1 MIMTTVDNSGAS
13 AAVLDQYSNTTKNA
27 DKTKSNEMGQDEFLK
42 LMIAE
47 LNNQNPLDPQD
58 NGEFIAQL
66 AQFST
71 VEGLDKLNTTTEGMS
86 DGMRSSQALQA
97 SSLVGQSV
105 IVEGNEMGLL
115 LNKGIVSSYSDLPE
129 SATDLKLTIED
140 ENGQLLEQISLG
152 NHEAGELSVRW
163 DGLNLML
170 DGQIVDMDYSKLNR
184 QEFYVDEAGEQVLDE
199 SGQPIQVPYPPG
211 EYSFKI
217 SGGVAGQT
225 EEFATL
231 MSARVD
237 SVSLSSTGSAT
248 LNLAGGK
255 RAAMDEIKQIV
266 NE

>member
-1 MIMTTVDNSGAS
+1 MATIDNSN
-13 AAVLDQYSNTTKNA
+13 AATGVLDQYSNATKNA
-27 DKTKSNEMGQDEFLK
+27 EKPKTNEMGQDEFLK

-71 VEGLDKLNTTTEGMS
+71 VEGLDKLNNTTETMS

-115 LNKGIVSSYSDLPE
+115 LKQGIVSGYSELPE
-129 SATDLKLTIED
+129 SATDLTLSIED

-152 NHEAGELSVRW
+152 NHAAGEMSIRW
-163 DGLNLML
+163 DGLNLMK
-170 DGQIVDMDYSKLNR
+170 DGEIVELDYSQLNR
-184 QEFYVDEAGEQVLDE
+184 QEFYVDEDGEQILDE
-199 SGQPIQVPYPPG
+199 AGKPILVPYPPG

-217 SGGVAGQT
+217 SGGVAGKT
-225 EEFATL
+225 EEFTTL

-237 SVSLSSTGSAT
+237 SVSLSPTGAAT

-255 RAAMDEIKQIV
+255 RAAIDEIKQIV

>member
-1 MIMTTVDNSGAS
+1 MSAIDNSNPAS
-13 AAVLDQYSNTTKNA
+13 SVLDQYANTTKNA
-27 DKTKSNEMGQDEFLK
+27 EKPKTNEMGQDEFLK

-71 VEGLDKLNTTTEGMS
+71 VEGLDKLNTTADGMS

-105 IVEGNEMGLL
+105 IVKGNDLGLL
-115 LNKGIVSSYSDLPE
+115 LNKGIISSQTDLPD
-129 SATDLKLTIED
+129 SASDLKLNIQD
-140 ENGQLLEQISLG
+140 ENGQLLEQIDLG
-152 NHEAGELSVRW
+152 NHAKGEMTVRW

-170 DGQIVDMDYSKLNR
+170 DGKIVDLDYGKLNR
-184 QEFYVDEAGEQVLDE
+184 QEFYVDDKGEKVLDE
-199 SGQPIQVPYPPG
+199 SGKPIQVPYPPG
-211 EYSFKI
+211 EYRFNI
-217 SGGVAGQT
+217 TGNTGGKT

-237 SVSLSSTGSAT
+237 SVSLSPTGSAT

-255 RAAMDEIKQIV
+255 RAEMADIKQIV

>member
-1 MIMTTVDNSGAS
+1 MSTIDNSNAS
-13 AAVLDQYSNTTKNA
+13 SVLDQYANTVKNA
-27 DKTKSNEMGQDEFLK
+27 DKPKTNEMGQDEFLK

-71 VEGLDKLNTTTEGMS
+71 VEGIDKLNTTTEGMS

-115 LNKGIVSSYSDLPE
+115 LNKGIISGYSELPE
-129 SATDLKLTIED
+129 STTDLTLTIED

-152 NHEAGELSVRW
+152 NHAAGEMSVRW
-163 DGLNLML
+163 DGLNLMM
-170 DGQIVDMDYSKLNR
+170 DGEIVDLDYSKLNR
-184 QEFYVDEAGEQVLDE
+184 QEFYVDENGEQVLDE
-199 SGQPIQVPYPPG
+199 QGQPIQVPYPPG
-211 EYSFKI
+211 EYSFKVT
-217 SGGVAGQT
+217 GNVAGTT
-225 EEFATL
+225 EEFTTL

-237 SVSLSSTGSAT
+237 SVSLSPTGAAT

-255 RAAMDEIKQIV
+255 RAGMDEIKQIV

>member
-1 MIMTTVDNSGAS
+1 MSIIDNSNPVS
-13 AAVLDQYSNTTKNA
+13 SVLDQYSNTVKNA
-27 DKTKSNEMGQDEFLK
+27 DKPKSNEMGQDEFLK

-71 VEGLDKLNTTTEGMS
+71 VEGLDKLNNTTEGMS

-105 IVEGNEMGLL
+105 IVEGNDMGLL
-115 LNKGIVSSYSDLPE
+115 LNQGIISSFSDLPE
-129 SATDLKLTIED
+129 SATNLTLTIED
-140 ENGQLLEQISLG
+140 ENGQLLEQIPLG
-152 NHEAGELSVRW
+152 NHEAGEMSIRW
-163 DGLNLML
+163 DGLNLMK
-170 DGQIVDMDYSKLNR
+170 DGEIVDLDYGQLNR
-184 QEFYVDEAGEQVLDE
+184 QEFYVDENGEQVLDE
-199 SGQPIQVPYPPG
+199 AGKPIYAPYPPG
-211 EYSFKI
+211 EYSFKV
-217 SGGVAGQT
+217 SGGVGGKT
-225 EEFATL
+225 EEFTTL

-255 RAAMDEIKQIV
+255 RAGMDEIKQIV

>member
-1 MIMTTVDNSGAS
+1 MSTIDNSNAAS
-13 AAVLDQYSNTTKNA
+13 SVLDQYSNTTKNA
-27 DKTKSNEMGQDEFLK
+27 DKPKSNEMGQDEFLK

-71 VEGLDKLNTTTEGMS
+71 VEGLDKLNNTTEGMS

-115 LNKGIVSSYSDLPE
+115 LNKGIISGYSDLPE
-129 SATDLKLTIED
+129 STADIKLTIED
-140 ENGQLLEQISLG
+140 ENGQLLEQFSLG
-152 NHEAGELSVRW
+152 NHGAGEMSVRW
-163 DGLNLML
+163 DGLNLMM
-170 DGQIVDMDYSKLNR
+170 DGEIVDLDYSKLNR
-184 QEFYVDEAGEQVLDE
+184 QEFYVDEDGEQVLDE
-199 SGQPIQVPYPPG
+199 AGEPIMVPYPPG
-211 EYSFKI
+211 EYSFKV
-217 SGGVAGQT
+217 SGGIAGKT
-225 EEFATL
+225 EEFTTL

-237 SVSLSSTGSAT
+237 SVSLSPSGAAT

>member
-1 MIMTTVDNSGAS
+1 MSTIDNSNAAS
-13 AAVLDQYSNTTKNA
+13 SVLDQYSSASKNS
-27 DKTKSNEMGQDEFLK
+27 DKPKTNEMGQDEFLK

-71 VEGLDKLNTTTEGMS
+71 VEGLDKLNNTTEGMS
-86 DGMRSSQALQA
+86 SNMRSSQALQA
-97 SSLVGQSV
+97 STLVGQSV

-115 LNKGIVSSYSDLPE
+115 LNKGIVSGFSELPE
-129 SATDLKLTIED
+129 TVTDLTLTIED
-140 ENGQLLEQISLG
+140 ENGQLLEQVSLG
-152 NHEAGELSVRW
+152 NHAEGEMSIRW
-163 DGLNLML
+163 DGLNLMK
-170 DGQIVDMDYSKLNR
+170 DGEIVDLDYDQLNR
-184 QEFYVDEAGEQVLDE
+184 QEFYVDENGEQVLDE
-199 SGQPIQVPYPPG
+199 AGKPILVAYPPG

-217 SGGVAGQT
+217 TGNIAGKT
-225 EEFATL
+225 EEFTTL

-237 SVSLSSTGSAT
+237 SVSLSPSGAAT

-255 RAAMDEIKQIV
+255 RAGMDEIKQIV

>member
-1 MIMTTVDNSGAS
+1 MSVIDNSNPAS
-13 AAVLDQYSNTTKNA
+13 AVLDQYANTTKNA
-27 DKTKSNEMGQDEFLK
+27 EAPKTNEMGQDEFLK

-71 VEGLDKLNTTTEGMS
+71 VEGLDKLDTTADSMS

-105 IVEGNEMGLL
+105 IVEGNELGLL
-115 LNKGIVSSYSDLPE
+115 LNQGIISSQTDLPE
-129 SATDLKLTIED
+129 SATDLKLNIQD
-140 ENGQLLEQISLG
+140 ENGQLLEQIDLG
-152 NHEAGELSVRW
+152 NHGEGEMTVRW

-170 DGQIVDMDYSKLNR
+170 DGQIVDLDYSKLNR
-184 QEFYVDEAGEQVLDE
+184 QEFYVDENGEQVLDE
-199 SGQPIQVPYPPG
+199 SGQPIQVPYPAG

-217 SGGVAGQT
+217 TGNTGGTT

-237 SVSLSSTGSAT
+237 SVSLSPSGSAT

-255 RAAMDEIKQIV
+255 RAAMEDIKQIV

>member
-1 MIMTTVDNSGAS
+1 MSTIDNSNAAS
-13 AAVLDQYSNTTKNA
+13 SVLDQYSNTTKNA
-27 DKTKSNEMGQDEFLK
+27 DKPKSNEMGQDEFLK

-71 VEGLDKLNTTTEGMS
+71 VEGLDKLNNTTEGMS

-129 SATDLKLTIED
+129 STVDIKLTIED
-140 ENGQLLEQISLG
+140 ENGQLLEQFSLG
-152 NHEAGELSVRW
+152 NHGAGEMSVRW
-163 DGLNLML
+163 DGLNLMM
-170 DGQIVDMDYSKLNR
+170 DGEIVDLDYSKLNR
-184 QEFYVDEAGEQVLDE
+184 QEFYVDEDGEQVLDE
-199 SGQPIQVPYPPG
+199 AGEPIMVPYPPG
-211 EYSFKI
+211 EYSFKV
-217 SGGVAGQT
+217 SGGIAGKT
-225 EEFATL
+225 EEFTTL

-237 SVSLSSTGSAT
+237 SVSLSPSGAAT

>member
-1 MIMTTVDNSGAS
+1 MSTIDNSNPAS
-13 AAVLDQYSNTTKNA
+13 SVLDQYSSSIKNA
-27 DKTKSNEMGQDEFLK
+27 EKPKTNEMGQDEFLK

-105 IVEGNEMGLL
+105 IVEGNELGLL
-115 LNKGIVSSYSDLPE
+115 MNQGIISSQTNLPE
-129 SATDLKLTIED
+129 SATDLKLNIED
-140 ENGQLLEQISLG
+140 ENGRLLEQIPLG
-152 NHEAGELSVRW
+152 NHGAGEMSVRW

-170 DGQIVDMDYSKLNR
+170 DGKIVDMDYSQLNR
-184 QEFYVDEAGEQVLDE
+184 QEFYLDESGEQVLDE
-199 SGQPIQVPYPPG
+199 AGNPIQVPYPPG

-217 SGGVAGQT
+217 TGSSAGQS
-225 EEFATL
+225 ESFATL

-237 SVSLSSTGSAT
+237 SVSLSATGSAT

-255 RAAMDEIKQIV
+255 RAAMSEIKQIV

>member
-1 MIMTTVDNSGAS
+1 MSAIDNSNPAS
-13 AAVLDQYSNTTKNA
+13 SVLDQYSSSTKNA
-27 DKTKSNEMGQDEFLK
+27 DKPKTNEMGQDEFLK

-71 VEGLDKLNTTTEGMS
+71 VEGLDKLNNTTEGMS

-105 IVEGNEMGLL
+105 IVEGNDMGLL
-115 LNKGIVSSYSDLPE
+115 LNKGIISGYSELPE
-129 SATDLKLTIED
+129 STTDLKLVIEN

-152 NHEAGELSVRW
+152 NHAAGEMSVRW

-170 DGQIVDMDYSKLNR
+170 DGEIVDLDNRKMNR
-184 QEFYVDEAGEQVLDE
+184 QEFYQDENGEQVLDE
-199 SGQPIQVPYPPG
+199 QGQPIPVPYPPG
-211 EYSFKI
+211 EYRFKVTGSI
-217 SGGVAGQT
+217 AGKA
-225 EEFATL
+225 EEFNTL

-237 SVSLSSTGSAT
+237 SVSLSPTGTAT

-255 RAAMDEIKQIV
+255 RAGMDEIKQIV

>member
-1 MIMTTVDNSGAS
+1 MTTVDNSGAS

-27 DKTKSNEMGQDEFLK
+27 DKVKSNEMGQDEFLK

-71 VEGLDKLNTTTEGMS
+71 VEGLDKLNTTTESMS

-140 ENGQLLEQISLG
+140 ENGQLLEQFSLG
-152 NHEAGELSVRW
+152 NHAEGEMSIRW
-163 DGLNLML
+163 DGLNLMK
-170 DGQIVDMDYSKLNR
+170 DGEIVDLDYGELNR
-184 QEFYVDEAGEQVLDE
+184 QEFYVDENGDQVLDE
-199 SGQPIQVPYPPG
+199 AGKPIHAPYPPG
-211 EYSFKI
+211 EYSFKVTGNI
-217 SGGVAGQT
+217 AGKS
-225 EEFATL
+225 EEFTTL

-237 SVSLSSTGSAT
+237 SVSLGPTGSAT
-248 LNLAGGK
+248 LNLAGGQ
-255 RAAMDEIKQIV
+255 RAAMSEIKQIV

>member
-1 MIMTTVDNSGAS
+1 MSTIDNSNAAS
-13 AAVLDQYSNTTKNA
+13 SVLDQYSNTTKNA
-27 DKTKSNEMGQDEFLK
+27 DKPKSNEMGQDEFLK

-71 VEGLDKLNTTTEGMS
+71 VEGLDKLNNTTEGMS

-115 LNKGIVSSYSDLPE
+115 LNKGIISGYSDLPE
-129 SATDLKLTIED
+129 STADIKLTIED
-140 ENGQLLEQISLG
+140 ENGQLLEQFSLG
-152 NHEAGELSVRW
+152 NHGAGEMSVRW
-163 DGLNLML
+163 DGLNLMM
-170 DGQIVDMDYSKLNR
+170 DGEIVDLDYSKLNR
-184 QEFYVDEAGEQVLDE
+184 QEFYVDEDGEQVLDE
-199 SGQPIQVPYPPG
+199 AGEPIMVPYPPG
-211 EYSFKI
+211 EYSFKV
-217 SGGVAGQT
+217 SGGIAGKT
-225 EEFATL
+225 EEFTTL

-237 SVSLSSTGSAT
+237 SVSLSPSGAAT
-248 LNLAGGK
+248 LNLACGK

>member
-1 MIMTTVDNSGAS
+1 MSAIDNSNPAS
-13 AAVLDQYSNTTKNA
+13 SVLDQYANTTKNA
-27 DKTKSNEMGQDEFLK
+27 EKPKTNEMGQDEFLK

-71 VEGLDKLNTTTEGMS
+71 VEGLDKLNTTADGMS

-105 IVEGNEMGLL
+105 IVKGNDLGLL
-115 LNKGIVSSYSDLPE
+115 LNKGIISSQTDLPD
-129 SATDLKLTIED
+129 SASDLKLNIQD
-140 ENGQLLEQISLG
+140 ENGQLLEQIDLG
-152 NHEAGELSVRW
+152 NHAKGEMTVRW

-170 DGQIVDMDYSKLNR
+170 DGKIVDLDYGKLNR
-184 QEFYVDEAGEQVLDE
+184 QEFYVDDKGEKVLDE
-199 SGQPIQVPYPPG
+199 SGKPIQVPYPPG
-211 EYSFKI
+211 EYRFNI
-217 SGGVAGQT
+217 TGNTGGKT

-237 SVSLSSTGSAT
+237 SVSLSPTGSAT

-255 RAAMDEIKQIV
+255 RAAMADIKQIV

>member
-1 MIMTTVDNSGAS
+1 MSTIDSSTSTS
-13 AAVLDQYSNTTKNA
+13 VLDQYSSTTKNA
-27 DKTKSNEMGQDEFLK
+27 STTQTNEMGQDEFLK

-71 VEGLDKLNTTTEGMS
+71 VEGLDKLNNTTEGMS

-97 SSLVGQSV
+97 SALVGQSV
-105 IVEGNEMGLL
+105 IVEGNETGLL
-115 LNKGIVSSYSDLPE
+115 LNNGIVSGYSELPA
-129 SATDLKLTIED
+129 SVSNLSLSIQDK
-140 ENGQLLEQISLG
+140 NGQLIEQIPLG
-152 NHEAGELSVRW
+152 SHAAGEMSIRW
-163 DGLNLML
+163 DGLNLMK
-170 DGQIVDMDYSKLNR
+170 DGEIVDLDYSKLNR
-184 QEFYVDEAGEQVLDE
+184 QEFYTDENGEQILDDEGNPVLM
-199 SGQPIQVPYPPG
+199 PYPAG
-211 EYSFKI
+211 EYSFKVT
-217 SGGVAGQT
+217 GGVSGKT

-237 SVSLSSTGSAT
+237 SVSLSPTGTAT

-255 RAAMDEIKQIV
+255 RAGMEEIKQIV

>member
-1 MIMTTVDNSGAS
+1 MATIDTSNTAS
-13 AAVLDQYSNTTKNA
+13 SVLDQYSNTTKNA
-27 DKTKSNEMGQDEFLK
+27 AEPKTNEMGQDEFLK

-71 VEGLDKLNTTTEGMS
+71 VEGLDKLNNTTESMS

-105 IVEGNEMGLL
+105 IVEGNDLGLL
-115 LNKGIVSSYSDLPE
+115 LNKGIISGYSELPE
-129 SATDLKLTIED
+129 STTNLQLTIED

-152 NHEAGELSVRW
+152 NHEAGEMSLRW
-163 DGLNLML
+163 DGLNLMQ
-170 DGQIVDMDYSKLNR
+170 DGKIVDLDYDKLNR
-184 QEFYVDEAGEQVLDE
+184 QEFYVDENGDQVLDE
-199 SGQPIQVPYPPG
+199 SGEPIRVAYPPG

-217 SGGVAGQT
+217 TGGVAGKT
-225 EEFATL
+225 EEFTTL

-237 SVSLSSTGSAT
+237 SVSLSATGTAT
-248 LNLAGGK
+248 VNLAGGQ
-255 RAAMDEIKQIV
+255 RALMSEIKQIV

>member
-1 MIMTTVDNSGAS
+1 MSAIDNSNPAS
-13 AAVLDQYSNTTKNA
+13 SVLDQYSSATKNA
-27 DKTKSNEMGQDEFLK
+27 EKPKTNEMGQNEFLK

-71 VEGLDKLNTTTEGMS
+71 VEGLDKLNTTADGMS

-105 IVEGNEMGLL
+105 IVEGNTLGLL
-115 LNKGIVSSYSDLPE
+115 LNKGIVSSQTDLPE
-129 SATDLKLTIED
+129 SATDLKLNIED
-140 ENGQLLEQISLG
+140 EDGRLLEQISLG
-152 NHEAGELSVRW
+152 NHGKGEMSVRW
-163 DGLNLML
+163 DGLNLMVDGKVVDL
-170 DGQIVDMDYSKLNR
+170 DHSKLNR

-199 SGQPIQVPYPPG
+199 SGQPIRVPYPPG
-211 EYSFKI
+211 EYSFKV
-217 SGGVAGQT
+217 SGGAGGKA

-237 SVSLSSTGSAT
+237 SVSLSPTGSAT

-255 RAAMDEIKQIV
+255 RAAMEDIKQIV

>member
-1 MIMTTVDNSGAS
+1 MSVIDNSNPAS
-13 AAVLDQYSNTTKNA
+13 AVLDQYASTTKNA
-27 DKTKSNEMGQDEFLK
+27 EKPKSNEMGQDEFLK

-71 VEGLDKLNTTTEGMS
+71 VEGLDKLNTTADGMS

-105 IVEGNEMGLL
+105 IVEGNDLGLL
-115 LNKGIVSSYSDLPE
+115 LNKGIVSSHTELPE
-129 SATDLKLTIED
+129 SATDLTLNIQD

-152 NHEAGELSVRW
+152 NHAAGEMSVRW

-170 DGQIVDMDYSKLNR
+170 DGKIVDMDYSKLNR
-184 QEFYVDEAGEQVLDE
+184 QEFYVDEAGDQILDE
-199 SGQPIQVPYPPG
+199 SGQPIRVPYPPG

-217 SGGVAGQT
+217 SGAAGGQT

-237 SVSLSSTGSAT
+237 SVSLSPTGAAT

-255 RAAMDEIKQIV
+255 RAAMEEIKQIV

>member
-1 MIMTTVDNSGAS
+1 MSAIDNSNPAS
-13 AAVLDQYSNTTKNA
+13 SVLDQYSTSTKNA
-27 DKTKSNEMGQDEFLK
+27 TGPKSNEMGQDEFLK

-71 VEGLDKLNTTTEGMS
+71 VEGLDKLNNTTETMS

-105 IVEGNEMGLL
+105 IVEGNELGLL
-115 LNKGIVSSYSDLPE
+115 LNKGIVSSQTELPE
-129 SATDLKLTIED
+129 SVSDIKLNIED

-152 NHEAGELSVRW
+152 NHDKGEMSVRW

-170 DGQIVDMDYSKLNR
+170 DGKIVELDHSKLNR

-199 SGQPIQVPYPPG
+199 AGQPIRVPYPPG
-211 EYSFKI
+211 EYSFKV
-217 SGGVAGQT
+217 SGGAAGKT

-237 SVSLSSTGSAT
+237 SVSLSPTGSAT

-255 RAAMDEIKQIV
+255 RAAMEEIKQIV

>member
-1 MIMTTVDNSGAS
+1 MSTIDNSS
-13 AAVLDQYSNTTKNA
+13 AAASSVLDQYSSATKNSGQA
-27 DKTKSNEMGQDEFLK
+27 KTNEMGQDEFLK

-47 LNNQNPLDPQD
+47 LNNQNPLEPQD

-71 VEGLDKLNTTTEGMS
+71 VEGLDKLNNTTENMS

-115 LNKGIVSSYSDLPE
+115 LNKGIVSSYSELPE
-129 SATDLKLTIED
+129 STTDLKVSIQNAD
-140 ENGQLLEQISLG
+140 GQLLEQISLG
-152 NHEAGELSVRW
+152 NHAAGEMSIRW
-163 DGLNLML
+163 DGMNLMKDGEIVEL
-170 DGQIVDMDYSKLNR
+170 DQSKLNR
-184 QEFYVDEAGEQVLDE
+184 QEFYVDENGEQVLDE
-199 SGQPIQVPYPPG
+199 SGQPIRMPYPPG

-217 SGGVAGQT
+217 TGSVGGQS
-225 EEFATL
+225 EEFTTL

-237 SVSLSSTGSAT
+237 SVSLSSTGTAT
-248 LNLAGGK
+248 VNLSGGQ
-255 RAAMDEIKQIV
+255 RAAMSEIKQIV

>member
-1 MIMTTVDNSGAS
+1 MSTIDNSNAAS
-13 AAVLDQYSNTTKNA
+13 SVLDQYASTTKNA
-27 DKTKSNEMGQDEFLK
+27 DKPKTNEMGQDEFLK

-71 VEGLDKLNTTTEGMS
+71 VEGLDKLNNTTEGMS

-115 LNKGIVSSYSDLPE
+115 LNKGIISGYSELPE
-129 SATDLKLTIED
+129 STTDLTLTIED

-152 NHEAGELSVRW
+152 NHAAGEMSVRW
-163 DGLNLML
+163 DGLNLMM
-170 DGQIVDMDYSKLNR
+170 DGEIVDLDYSKLNR
-184 QEFYVDEAGEQVLDE
+184 QEFYVDENGEQVLDE
-199 SGQPIQVPYPPG
+199 QGQPIQVPYPPG
-211 EYSFKI
+211 EYSFKVTGNV
-217 SGGVAGQT
+217 GGTT
-225 EEFATL
+225 EEFTTL

-237 SVSLSSTGSAT
+237 SVSLSPTGAAT

>member
-1 MIMTTVDNSGAS
+1 MSAIDNSNPTAS
-13 AAVLDQYSNTTKNA
+13 VLDQYSSVTKNA
-27 DKTKSNEMGQDEFLK
+27 EKPKTNEMGQDEFLK

-71 VEGLDKLNTTTEGMS
+71 VEGLDKLNTTADSMS

-105 IVEGNEMGLL
+105 IVEGNELGLL
-115 LNKGIVSSYSDLPE
+115 LNKGIVSSHTELPE
-129 SATDLKLTIED
+129 SVTDLKLNIED
-140 ENGQLLEQISLG
+140 EDGQLLEQISLG
-152 NHEAGELSVRW
+152 NHGKGEMSVRW

-170 DGQIVDMDYSKLNR
+170 DGKVVDLDYSKLNR
-184 QEFYVDEAGEQVLDE
+184 QEFYVDEAGDQVLSE
-199 SGQPIQVPYPPG
+199 SGKPIRVPYPPG
-211 EYSFKI
+211 EYSFKVT
-217 SGGVAGQT
+217 GGAGGKT
-225 EEFATL
+225 EEFTTL

-237 SVSLSSTGSAT
+237 SVSLSPTGSAT

-255 RAAMDEIKQIV
+255 RAAMAEIKQIV

>member
-1 MIMTTVDNSGAS
+1 MSTIDTS
-13 AAVLDQYSNTTKNA
+13 ATSVLDQYSSATVSA
-27 DKTKSNEMGQDEFLK
+27 DEVKSNEMGQDEFLK

-71 VEGLDKLNTTTEGMS
+71 VEGLDKLNTTTETMS
-86 DGMRSSQALQA
+86 DSMRSSQALQA
-97 SSLVGQSV
+97 SALVGQSV
-105 IVEGNEMGLL
+105 IVEGNDVGLL
-115 LNKGIVSSYSDLPE
+115 LSQGIISSYTELPE
-129 SATDLKLTIED
+129 SVTDVTLTIED

-152 NHEAGELSVRW
+152 NHEAGEMSIRW
-163 DGLNLML
+163 DGLNLMM
-170 DGQIVDMDYSKLNR
+170 DGEIVDLDYDALNN
-184 QEFYVDEAGEQVLDE
+184 QEYYVDENGDQVLDE
-199 SGQPIQVPYPPG
+199 SGLPVLVAYPAE

-217 SGGVAGQT
+217 TGSTGGST

-237 SVSLSSTGSAT
+237 SVSLSATGTAT
-248 LNLAGGK
+248 VNLSGGQ
-255 RAAMDEIKQIV
+255 RADMSEIKQIV

>member
-1 MIMTTVDNSGAS
+1 MSAIDNTNAAS
-13 AAVLDQYSNTTKNA
+13 SVLDQYSSSRNS
-27 DKTKSNEMGQDEFLK
+27 DQPKSNEMGQDEFLK

-71 VEGLDKLNTTTEGMS
+71 VEGLDKLNNTTESMS

-105 IVEGNEMGLL
+105 IVAGNDLGLL
-115 LNKGIVSSYSDLPE
+115 MPQGIISSQTDFPE
-129 SATDLKLTIED
+129 TATDLKLNIED

-152 NHEAGELSVRW
+152 NHEKGEMSVRW
-163 DGLNLML
+163 DGLNLLL
-170 DGQIVDMDYSKLNR
+170 DGKIVDLDYDKLNR
-184 QEFYVDEAGEQVLDE
+184 QEFYVDEAGDQVLNE
-199 SGQPIQVPYPPG
+199 SGQPIRVPYPPG

-217 SGGVAGQT
+217 TGGVAGKT
-225 EEFATL
+225 EEFITL

-237 SVSLSSTGSAT
+237 SVSLSPTGSAT

-255 RAAMDEIKQIV
+255 RAGIEEIKQIV

>member
-1 MIMTTVDNSGAS
+1 MSAIDNSNPAS
-13 AAVLDQYSNTTKNA
+13 SVLDQYANTTKNA
-27 DKTKSNEMGQDEFLK
+27 EKPKTNEMGQDEFLK

-71 VEGLDKLNTTTEGMS
+71 VEGLDKLNTTADGMS

-105 IVEGNEMGLL
+105 IVKGNDLGLL
-115 LNKGIVSSYSDLPE
+115 LNKGIISSQTDLPD
-129 SATDLKLTIED
+129 SASDLKLNIQD
-140 ENGQLLEQISLG
+140 ENGQLLEQIDLG
-152 NHEAGELSVRW
+152 NHAKGEMTVRW

-170 DGQIVDMDYSKLNR
+170 DGKIVDLDYAKLNR
-184 QEFYVDEAGEQVLDE
+184 QEFYVDENGEQVLDE
-199 SGQPIQVPYPPG
+199 SGQPIQVPYPAG
-211 EYSFKI
+211 EYSFKVTGNT
-217 SGGVAGQT
+217 GGKT

-237 SVSLSSTGSAT
+237 SVSLSPTGSAT

-255 RAAMDEIKQIV
+255 RAAMADIKQIV

>member
-1 MIMTTVDNSGAS
+1 MSAIDNSNPAS
-13 AAVLDQYSNTTKNA
+13 SVLDQYSASTKNA
-27 DKTKSNEMGQDEFLK
+27 EKPKTNEMGQDEFLK

-71 VEGLDKLNTTTEGMS
+71 VEGLDKLNNTTEGMS

-105 IVEGNEMGLL
+105 IVEGNELGLL
-115 LNKGIVSSYSDLPE
+115 LKQGIISSQTDLPE
-129 SATDLKLTIED
+129 SATDLKLDIKD

-152 NHEAGELSVRW
+152 NHGAGEMSVRW

-170 DGQIVDMDYSKLNR
+170 DGKIVDLDYGKLNR

-211 EYSFKI
+211 EYSFSI
-217 SGGVAGQT
+217 TGSAGGAT

-237 SVSLSSTGSAT
+237 SVSLSPTGAAT

-255 RAAMDEIKQIV
+255 RAAMEEIKQIV

>member
-1 MIMTTVDNSGAS
+1 MSTIDNSNAAS
-13 AAVLDQYSNTTKNA
+13 GVLDQYSSSRNA
-27 DKTKSNEMGQDEFLK
+27 DQPKTNEMGQDEFLK

-71 VEGLDKLNTTTEGMS
+71 VEGLDKLNNTTEGMS

-105 IVEGNEMGLL
+105 IVEGNTLGLL
-115 LNKGIVSSYSDLPE
+115 LNQGIVSSQTDLPE
-129 SATDLKLTIED
+129 SATDLKLDIKD

-152 NHEAGELSVRW
+152 NHGAGEMTVRW

-170 DGQIVDMDYSKLNR
+170 DGKIVDLDYGKLNR

-211 EYSFKI
+211 EYSFNI
-217 SGGVAGQT
+217 SGNTGGKT
-225 EEFATL
+225 EQFATL

-237 SVSLSSTGSAT
+237 SVSLSPTGSAT

-255 RAAMDEIKQIV
+255 RAAMEEIKQIV

>member
-1 MIMTTVDNSGAS
+1 MSTIDNS
-13 AAVLDQYSNTTKNA
+13 AAGVLDQYSNATKNA
-27 DKTKSNEMGQDEFLK
+27 EKPKTNEMGQDEFLK

-71 VEGLDKLNTTTEGMS
+71 VEGLDKLNTTADGMS

-115 LNKGIVSSYSDLPE
+115 LNKGIVSGYTELPE
-129 SATDLKLTIED
+129 SATDLKLSIED

-152 NHEAGELSVRW
+152 NHAAGEMSVRW
-163 DGLNLML
+163 DGLNLMK
-170 DGQIVDMDYSKLNR
+170 DGEIVELDYSQLNR
-184 QEFYVDEAGEQVLDE
+184 QEFYVDENGEQVLDE
-199 SGQPIQVPYPPG
+199 AGKPVLVPYPPG

-217 SGGVAGQT
+217 SGGVSGKT
-225 EEFATL
+225 EEFTTL

-237 SVSLSSTGSAT
+237 SVSLSPTGSAT

>member
-1 MIMTTVDNSGAS
+1 MSTIDNSNPAS
-13 AAVLDQYSNTTKNA
+13 SVLDQYSTTTKNA
-27 DKTKSNEMGQDEFLK
+27 AAPKTNEMGQDEFLK

-71 VEGLDKLNTTTEGMS
+71 VEGLDKLNTTADGMS

-105 IVEGNEMGLL
+105 IVEGNELGLL
-115 LNKGIVSSYSDLPE
+115 LNKGIVSSHTELPE
-129 SATDLKLTIED
+129 SVTDLKLNIQD

-152 NHEAGELSVRW
+152 NHEPGEMSVRW

-170 DGQIVDMDYSKLNR
+170 DGKIVDMDYDKLNR
-184 QEFYVDEAGEQVLDE
+184 QEFYVDEAGDQVLDE
-199 SGQPIQVPYPPG
+199 SGQPIRVPYPPG

-217 SGGVAGQT
+217 SGGAGGQT

-237 SVSLSSTGSAT
+237 SVSLSPTGAAT

-255 RAAMDEIKQIV
+255 RAAMEEIKQIV